1 MHDVGD
7 PPDSIKSLKNI
18 HWGNIV
24 GVSCLAGNEYC
35 VVSRELVVLMCGT
48 DIYYRFYLLPC
59 GVINYIYY
67 MFVM

>member
-1 MHDVGD
+1 MHDVGA

-48 DIYYRFYLLPC
+48 DMGYFC
-59 GVINYIYY
+59 VVIT
-67 MFVM
+67 